1 MQFPSMQEFTLVTKS
16 GAYHQAGVTLQQ
28 PGVWTPHLAE
38 KPKASQDYASCMYT
52 TLAGRGDGDAYE
64 QFKELVERADGLVT
78 QNGEDPVVGWFI
90 HTGPTLLSIEQ
101 IQKAIGQTVEVT
113 QLND

>member
-16 GAYHQAGVTLQQ
+16 GVYHQAGVTLQE
-28 PGVWTPHLAE
+28 PGVWTPHLAV
-38 KPKASQDYASCMYT
+38 KPKASQDYASCTYT

-64 QFKELVERADGLVT
+64 QFKELVVRADGLVT
-78 QNGEDPVVGWFI
+78 KDGKDPVVGWFI
-90 HTGPTLLSIEQ
+90 HNGPTLLSVEQ
-101 IQKAIGQTVEVT
+101 IQKAVGQTVEVT